1 MRITILDAHTTN
13 PGDLSWE
20 PVAALGELTVHA
32 HTPPDQTIGRA
43 RDAELLL
50 SNKTLLGRAEIE
62 ALPCLR
68 YIGLLSTG
76 YNVVDLA
83 AARERGIPVTNI
95 PAYSTASVAQQVFA
109 LLLEL
114 TNRTQ
119 RHSDSV
125 RAGDWARCRDFCYWL
140 SPLTELAGK
149 TMGIIGFGRI
159 GQAVAGI
166 AEAFGMRVLAHDP
179 AQKLEPL
186 ETVLRNSD
194 VITLHCPF
202 TPTTQ
207 NLINRETLALMKP
220 GAILINTSRGPVLNE
235 ADVAGALRGGRL
247 AALAA
252 DVLSAE
258 PPGADNPLLSA
269 PNCILTPHISWA
281 TKEARARL
289 ISIAAGNIA
298 AFLAGAPVN
307 VVN

>member
-1 MRITILDAHTTN
+1 MNITILDAHTTN
-13 PGDLSWE
+13 PGDLTWA
-20 PVAALGELTVHA
+20 PLAALGALTVYE
-32 HTPPDQTIGRA
+32 HTLPGEIIERA
-43 RDAELLL
+43 GDAEILL
-50 SNKTLLGRAEIE
+50 SNKTVLGRAEIE
-62 ALPCLR
+62 ALPRLR

-76 YNVVDLA
+76 YNVVDLQ

-119 RHSDSV
+119 LHSDSV
-125 RAGDWARCRDFCYWL
+125 RAGDWARSRDFSYQL

-166 AEAFGMRVLAHDP
+166 ARAFGMEVLAYDP
-179 AQKLEPL
+179 AQPLETL
-186 ETVLRNSD
+186 ETVLRRAD
-194 VITLHCPF
+194 VLTLHCPL
-202 TPTTQ
+202 TDATQ
-207 NLINRETLALMKP
+207 GLINRETLVLMKL

-235 ADVAGALRGGRL
+235 ADVAEALRSGRL
-247 AALAA
+247 GALAA

-258 PPGADNPLLSA
+258 PPPADNPLLAA
-269 PNCILTPHISWA
+269 PNCLITPHISWA

-289 ISIAAGNIA
+289 IDIAAENVR
-298 AFLAGAPVN
+298 AFLAGKPVN